1 MDTLLIDLRQSI
13 RALARAPILT
23 VTIVLTVGLGLGA
36 TTAMFAVIN
45 AVLLRPLPYDDAN
58 RLVRIYTDSPPYRF
72 HFSVA
77 DYQALERSQRRFT
90 QVAGFTF
97 AAMTF
102 TRGDVA
108 ERINGR
114 IVSWGYFP
122 LLGIAPLHG
131 RSFTRADD
139 VPGAARTAMVSQ
151 GFARRHLG
159 GEAAAVG
166 AAITL
171 DGRDYS
177 VIGVLPR
184 TVGPLEGRADI
195 FTAAQW
201 ETPTRRGP
209 FFIIALGR
217 LRDGTSLEQ
226 ANAELGAINRSI
238 FPLWQSSYQDMK
250 ATWSAMDLK
259 DFVLRD
265 VGPTLTMVLGALA
278 FVLLIASANAANLLL
293 ARLTRRQRE
302 MAVRRALGASRGR
315 LIRHLLVE
323 SAVLAGGG
331 AIVGLLIAAGGIALA
346 RTAGAEFIPR
356 TAEIGL
362 TAPVLLFLAL
372 TTTAATLLFG
382 LLPSLQATASETGIG
397 PSRSTTDTAGSRRLR
412 RALVVSEFAIAT
424 PLLVAAGLLL
434 ASLVALQHVQLGI
447 DRRNLMTGAV
457 QLPREQYAD
466 SARIARFWEEL
477 KGRTEAMPGVQSVAF
492 TDSRPP
498 EDAQNVNNFDLED
511 DPTPPGGSQ
520 PTSIWVSVSPEYFG
534 VMGISSLGGRLF
546 DRHDGEGDPVV
557 VVDRAWANRFFPGR
571 DPIGRRLREGGCTD
585 CPFTTI
591 IGVVSNVKYGGL
603 DKPEQGTV
611 YWPMAERG
619 SDVAIDQMSSR
630 FRYIVVRTTGDPDG
644 MTPQI
649 RKALHDLDA
658 SLPLFE
664 VATIDDLVNDS
675 LEVPRYLS
683 LLVASFGVVA
693 LILSTIGIYG
703 VMAYFVE
710 QHVKEIGVRIAIG
723 GAPMTVSRMVVR
735 QGMRVVG
742 IGVAIG
748 AAGAYALT
756 HLLSS
761 LLFEIHP
768 SDPRV
773 FAVVSLL
780 MLGVALAGCVVPAI
794 RAAAVDPSV
803 ALRAD

>member
-1 MDTLLIDLRQSI
+1 MDTFLVDLRQSI

-23 VTIVLTVGLGLGA
+23 VTVVLTVGLGLGA
-36 TTAMFAVIN
+36 TTAIFAVIN
-45 AVLLRPLPYDDAN
+45 AVLLQPLPYPDAD
-58 RLVRIYTDSPPYRF
+58 RLVRIYTDAPPNRF

-77 DYQALERSQRRFT
+77 DYQALEQSQRRFT
-90 QVAGFTF
+90 QIAGFTV
-97 AAMTF
+97 APVTF
-102 TRGDVA
+102 TRGDIA

-122 LLGIAPLHG
+122 LLGIAPLRG

-139 VPGAARTAMVSQ
+139 VPGATRTAMVSQ
-151 GFARRHLG
+151 GFAQRHLG

-166 AAITL
+166 AAIRL
-171 DGRDYS
+171 DGRAYT
-177 VIGVLPR
+177 VIGVLPPR
-184 TVGPLEGRADI
+184 AGPLEGRTEV

-217 LRDGTSLEQ
+217 LRDGTSLQQ

-238 FPLWQSSYQDMK
+238 FPLWQSSYQDTK
-250 ATWSAMDLK
+250 ATWAAMDLK
-259 DFVLRD
+259 AFVLRD
-265 VGPTLTMVLGALA
+265 VGPTLTMVLGAVA

-323 SAVLAGGG
+323 CVVLAAGS
-331 AIVGLLIAAGGIALA
+331 ALVGLLIAAGGITLV
-346 RTAGAEFIPR
+346 RTAGAEFLPR
-356 TAEIGL
+356 TAEIGM
-362 TAPVLLFLAL
+362 TAPVLLFLVV
-372 TTTAATLLFG
+372 TTAAAALLFG
-382 LLPSLQATASETGIG
+382 LVPSLQATASDTSIG

-412 RALVVSEFAIAT
+412 RVLVVGEFAIAT

-434 ASLVALQHVQLGI
+434 ASLAALQRVELGI
-447 DRRNLMTGAV
+447 DRHNLVTGAV

-466 SARIARFWEEL
+466 SVSIARFWDEL
-477 KGRTEAMPGVQSVAF
+477 KRRAEAIPGVQAVAF

-520 PTSIWVSVSPEYFG
+520 PTSIWVSVSPEYFT

-546 DRHDGEGDPVV
+546 DRHDGEGDPVA
-557 VVDRAWANRFFPGR
+557 VVDRAWANRFLPGR
-571 DPIGRRLREGGCTD
+571 DPVGRRLREGGCTD

-591 IGVVSNVKYGGL
+591 VGVVGDVKYAGL

-630 FRYIVVRTTGDPDG
+630 FRYLVVRTSGDANA
-644 MTPQI
+644 MIPQI
-649 RKALHDLDA
+649 RKTLHDQDA
-658 SLPLFE
+658 SLPLFQ
-664 VATIDDLVNDS
+664 VATIDDLMNDS

-683 LLVASFGVVA
+683 LLVGSFGAVA
-693 LILSTIGIYG
+693 LVLSTIGIYG

-710 QHVKEIGVRIAIG
+710 QHVREIGIRIAIG
-723 GAPMTVSRMVVR
+723 GAPLTVSRMIVR

-748 AAGAYALT
+748 IAGALALT
-756 HLLSS
+756 RLLSS
-761 LLFEIHP
+761 LLFDIHP

-773 FAVVSLL
+773 VSAVSLL
-780 MLGVALAGCVVPAI
+780 LLGVAFAGCVVPAI
-794 RAAAVDPSV
+794 RAAGVDPSV
-803 ALRAD
+803 ALRAE